1 MHLFTQPLRFFLL
14 DLLLVLHDAE
24 ACERPVSEKSDALD
38 YLSTRNI
45 RNMHVN

>member
-24 ACERPVSEKSDALD
+24 TCERPVSAKSDGLD

-45 RNMHVN
+45 RIMHVD